1 MKKNLW
7 ILVAIL
13 ALCNIMRAQGAE
25 VSDSLKESKRLSDA
39 VFYKYNYQSVDA
51 TGKDVVLS
59 SLLVAWNPEEPNEDD
74 GIESVHIYSHFTIT
88 SDDECPTSDL
98 NLKESVLFSLL
109 AKGSYGLAPVEEQNF
124 ISRCIII
131 APDYEGYGITKDL
144 AHPYLAQEL
153 TARQM
158 TDAIDYGLKLYQ
170 KHVNDKRALQFKSD
184 WRSFGFGFSQGGAV
198 ALAVQRRLEQQGM
211 DEQLRYRGSIVGD
224 GPYDLIATMRYYMED
239 DGDSYGTETDHRKGM
254 NTMPMVVPMII
265 QGMLDTHPDMK
276 NHKLED
282 YLTQQFLDTG
292 IMDWIRSKQFTI
304 NNIHAKWY
312 EQLQEGLETDERTYT
327 NEQMA
332 ELFQSPQ
339 EDKVWARL
347 DKLFTKQFYDYM
359 SDASNFDNVPT
370 EKGDVCK
377 DLHRALAD
385 NSVASGWQPKHR
397 IQFVHSKGDMVVP
410 FANYLS
416 FRDAHPGGEGDRYRI
431 DDSVTPSDH
440 IPVGTEFFLNLC
452 ATGTYGEV
460 FLWLDEDPA
469 ATGISNPQLAVGNHQ
484 SPNAWYTLDGRHL
497 NGKPTAKGL
506 YIHNGKKVVV
516 K

>member
-109 AKGSYGLAPVEEQNF
+109 ANGSYGLAPVEEQNF

-170 KHVNDKRALQFKSD
+170 KHVNDKR
-184 WRSFGFGFSQGGAV
+184 
-198 ALAVQRRLEQQGM
+198 
-211 DEQLRYRGSIVGD
+211 
-224 GPYDLIATMRYYMED
+224 
-239 DGDSYGTETDHRKGM
+239 
-254 NTMPMVVPMII
+254 
-265 QGMLDTHPDMK
+265 
-276 NHKLED
+276 
-282 YLTQQFLDTG
+282 
-292 IMDWIRSKQFTI
+292 
-304 NNIHAKWY
+304 
-312 EQLQEGLETDERTYT
+312 
-327 NEQMA
+327 
-332 ELFQSPQ
+332 
-339 EDKVWARL
+339 
-347 DKLFTKQFYDYM
+347 
-359 SDASNFDNVPT
+359 NF
-370 EKGDVCK
+370 
-377 DLHRALAD
+377 
-385 NSVASGWQPKHR
+385 
-397 IQFVHSKGDMVVP
+397 
-410 FANYLS
+410 
-416 FRDAHPGGEGDRYRI
+416 
-431 DDSVTPSDH
+431 
-440 IPVGTEFFLNLC
+440 
-452 ATGTYGEV
+452 
-460 FLWLDEDPA
+460 
-469 ATGISNPQLAVGNHQ
+469 
-484 SPNAWYTLDGRHL
+484 
-497 NGKPTAKGL
+497 
-506 YIHNGKKVVV
+506 HN
-516 K
+516 